1 MELFDR
7 TSLEENP
14 MSAHARSYH
23 LAEEAAQR
31 RLEELSDVDAENVSD
46 VSGELALARFLAE
59 RCALSNPA
67 LCNAILGNIAKLAI
81 AAQRYAVTSNE
92 LLSRPALMAFTREI
106 IAVVCE
112 EVRQLPGSDTILD
125 NIARR
130 FDTAFA
136 KVKNEPEQTPPLLT
150 HERLP

>member
-1 MELFDR
+1 MKGISCWR
-7 TSLEENP
+7 GW
-14 MSAHARSYH
+14 AGHAGP
-23 LAEEAAQR
+23 L
-31 RLEELSDVDAENVSD
+31 
-46 VSGELALARFLAE
+46 LAL
-59 RCALSNPA
+59 C
-67 LCNAILGNIAKLAI
+67 LCVGAGWG
-81 AAQRYAVTSNE
+81 AQRYAVTSNE

>member
-1 MELFDR
+1 
-7 TSLEENP
+7 

-59 RCALSNPA
+59 RCRALEPA

-112 EVRQLPGSDTILD
+112 EVRQLPVPTRSSTTSPGGSTPPSP
-125 NIARR
+125 
-130 FDTAFA
+130 